1 MKKSIFILAALF
13 AATFAN
19 AQITLEG
26 TITTLENCTTL
37 VGDEQYFDIG
47 YIPVHESDSVFK
59 LYNTDGTLYKQANLP
74 IHKGAEW
81 HSGSLKLECKN
92 FFTNDDKICVVQV
105 SEGYVA
111 VYNEDGQLVK
121 DFGYMSSYPYL
132 GIQKING
139 VYKFFIETYAFD
151 SLLYTLRVYSLPGN
165 GEFQDVVSPSA
176 PRKSAR
182 KILHNDQVIIENAD
196 HTYTLTGQE
205 LK

>member
-1 MKKSIFILAALF
+1 MKKSIFILTVLF

-26 TITTLENCTTL
+26 TITTFENCTTL
-37 VGDEQYFDIG
+37 VGNAQYFDIG
-47 YIPVHESDSVFK
+47 YIPIHESDSVFK

-81 HSGSLKLECKN
+81 HYGSLKLECKN

-111 VYNEDGQLVK
+111 VYNEDGQLIK
-121 DFGYMSSYPYL
+121 DFGYMSKYPYL

-139 VYKFFIETYAFD
+139 VYKFFIETYD
-151 SLLYTLRVYSLPGN
+151 SPSYTLRVYSLPGN
-165 GEFQDVVSPSA
+165 GETEDVSTPIVH
-176 PRKSAR
+176 RHAR
-182 KILHNDQVIIENAD
+182 KVLIKDQVYIESPD
-196 HTYTLTGQE
+196 HIYDTQG
-205 LK
+205 KMVR